1 MIQND
6 SNCSKQFKMIQNDPN
21 YFFQGAFF
29 TTLGTTCMF
38 HAGGFLMPLYSV
50 QSKTK
55 TIFNHVN
62 DIDTEDPSEI
72 LYAEIDKFKPFWLM
86 LGSHHLV
93 QMSKRPPK
101 NKSLNLKSVASASP
115 MGSTVPLDLNESLKK
130 IFPGFAG
137 VIHFY
142 GMTELP
148 NYGTLTFDLSK
159 LGKLM
164 MKDTKIKLVDPDTGT
179 YLMIQNDHQ
188 NSK

>member
-1 MIQND
+1 
-6 SNCSKQFKMIQNDPN
+6 
-21 YFFQGAFF
+21 
-29 TTLGTTCMF
+29 
-38 HAGGFLMPLYSV
+38 MPLYSV

-101 NKSLNLKSVASASP
+101 NKSLNLRSVASASP

-142 GMTELP
+142 GMTEMP

-159 LGKLM
+159 LGKMM

-179 YLMIQNDHQ
+179 YKMIQMIQMIQTIQ
-188 NSK
+188 NESKRVKMSQNESN

>member
-6 SNCSKQFKMIQNDPN
+6 SKGFKRIQKDSKGFKLI
-21 YFFQGAFF
+21 YFQGAFF

-72 LYAEIDKFKPFWLM
+72 LYAEIDRFKPFWLM

-101 NKSLNLKSVASASP
+101 NSSLNLRHSV
-115 MGSTVPLDLNESLKK
+115 
-130 IFPGFAG
+130 
-137 VIHFY
+137 
-142 GMTELP
+142 
-148 NYGTLTFDLSK
+148 
-159 LGKLM
+159 
-164 MKDTKIKLVDPDTGT
+164 
-179 YLMIQNDHQ
+179 
-188 NSK
+188 